1 MIEEFKDIMLSKED
15 SRYQHVQRIVDLL
28 ISSNSDLPG
37 VFETEWVVHVVENPD
52 INACALPNGQ
62 IFVFTGLLEAALDAH
77 QLSFILGHEMAHALL
92 EHTAEMN
99 SVSHFLDFFF
109 LVSLVIIWAICPV
122 DSLAIM
128 GQWIQSTLKKYM
140 FDRPYSRTLEAE
152 ADQVGLQLVAKACVD
167 VRASSVFWKQM
178 EVLGTLS
185 KDTPIPE
192 WLSTHPSHENRADHL
207 DRLIP
212 EAIKLRESCNC
223 PALPF
228 PDPREVFNLTAK
240 QLLQAPE
247 NAITANK

>member
-92 EHTAEMN
+92 EHTA
-99 SVSHFLDFFF
+99 
-109 LVSLVIIWAICPV
+109 
-122 DSLAIM
+122 
-128 GQWIQSTLKKYM
+128 
-140 FDRPYSRTLEAE
+140 
-152 ADQVGLQLVAKACVD
+152 CVD

>member
-128 GQWIQSTLKKYM
+128 GQWIQSTLKK
-140 FDRPYSRTLEAE
+140 
-152 ADQVGLQLVAKACVD
+152 ACVD